1 MKINANC
8 VQIQIVSNVH
18 HLMYVQNARKD
29 FILTIT
35 TNVHHVETTALN
47 VHQNDALFVSTNFTQ
62 LMVAIVN
69 HAPKFAQN
77 AQDQQRKIAS
87 VVIQDTTSLSQI
99 ETASSVMN
107 HVLTALDLMMMN
119 ALAVHQ
125 DTSTSKMNDAVDAN

>member
-1 MKINANC
+1 
-8 VQIQIVSNVH
+8 
-18 HLMYVQNARKD
+18 MYVQNARKD

-62 LMVAIVN
+62 LTVAIVN

-125 DTSTSKMNDAVDAN
+125 DTLTSKMNDAVDAN